1 MNRRAYPTDTC
12 DNEWAILAPLLV
24 ETIYGRPLLHL
35 LREMVNAIHC
45 QGRAGCAWRQLPHDL
60 LPHQA
65 VPSRFRRWREDGT
78 RERVPDELWCQ
89 LRVAP
94 GR

>member
-1 MNRRAYPTDTC
+1 MNRRAYPTDTF
-12 DNEWAILAPLLV
+12 DNEWVTLAPLLA
-24 ETIYGRPLLHL
+24 ETIYGWPLLHS
-35 LREMVNAIHC
+35 LREMVNAICC
-45 QGRAGCAWRQLPHDL
+45 QGRAGCAWRQLLHDL
-60 LPHQA
+60 PPHQT

-78 RERVPDELWCQ
+78 RERVPDELRCQ

>member
-12 DNEWAILAPLLV
+12 DNEWATLAPLLA
-24 ETIYGRPLLHL
+24 ETIYGRPLLHS
-35 LREMVNAIHC
+35 LREMVNAICC

-60 LPHQA
+60 PPHQA
-65 VPSRFRRWREDGT
+65 VLSRFRRWREDGT
-78 RERVPDELWCQ
+78 RERVPDELRCQ